1 MEKTVQSFYFFFF
14 SLFLLPI
21 EISAQKNSAEALLK
35 WRDSLV
41 SHSLNSWSIANE
53 SSTSR
58 PCNWTGIQCDDAGS
72 FVEINLPTSG
82 LDGTLD
88 EFDFSAFPNLTS
100 LNLDM
105 NNLNGS
111 LPVRIG
117 NLSKLGHLDLGSNNF
132 ANAIPAEVG
141 SLSELRFLRLFNNS
155 FTGAIPYQLTNLQ
168 KIEGIIPVQIAANLT
183 NLRFLNL
190 TQNSFG
196 GKIPVEISRLQKLEE
211 LRIGFNMLTGSIPDE
226 LASCPTFKSLNY
238 ITILFK
244 GQYRLQ

>member
-1 MEKTVQSFYFFFF
+1 MNTENRAQECRKQTILKQIMEKTVQSFYFFFF

-168 KIEGIIPVQIAANLT
+168 KSL
-183 NLRFLNL
+183 
-190 TQNSFG
+190 
-196 GKIPVEISRLQKLEE
+196 LQ
-211 LRIGFNMLTGSIPDE
+211 
-226 LASCPTFKSLNY
+226 
-238 ITILFK
+238 
-244 GQYRLQ
+244 Q